1 MLGLIE
7 AANCAFQ
14 EMKSPKDVFF
24 LDLDNKGEW
33 KVVKEEQIGKLGS

>member
-7 AANCAFQ
+7 AANRAFQ

-24 LDLDNKGEW
+24 LDFDKGEW
-33 KVVKEEQIGKLGS
+33 KVVTEKQMEKMRT